1 MERHD
6 SRSKFVELANKR
18 VNRTLDSFRLIGNL
32 SNKSNYQY
40 SEQDVHRIFAALQ
53 AELTATKAKFLVGK
67 KPPGGNF
74 NLEASNKGRKEA

>member
-1 MERHD
+1 MGSHD

-40 SEQDVHRIFAALQ
+40 SDQDVHKIFAVLQ

-67 KPPGGNF
+67 KTPGDSF
-74 NLEASNKGRKEA
+74 DLEALTKGRKEA